1 MNDTILSRGNAVGQ
15 QLLDR
20 SKFYRQPRMVLLSG
34 CPWLF
39 QAYFMGDGEK
49 LGPRPAESRRGAT
62 IVEVAEAAGVS
73 RATVSLVLR
82 QSPLVADET
91 RGRVQQAIAAV
102 GYIYNRGAA
111 QLRSGMSG
119 TIGVIVPEVT
129 NPFYAELLS
138 GIDET
143 FDGDGRLCFVA
154 NSTDRPER
162 QERFIRRIRE
172 RGVEGIII
180 CAAEGSSPLLL
191 GQMREWNL
199 PFVQILRSIDGEDGD
214 FVAPDFAMGTRIAV
228 EHLVSRGHTRIAL
241 MPSAKNTSAA
251 RDRVS
256 AFTSVAEQCGLD
268 AGVILPG
275 RLSRFDAGEVV
286 AGLLSRPDRP
296 TAIICHNDLL
306 ALGVIGALRR
316 LGLVPGVDLSVVG
329 FDDIP
334 ESSHSVPALTTV
346 ATQPVEV
353 GARAA
358 ILLLRRIMAP
368 GGPAERI
375 LVPPHLILRE
385 T

>member
-1 MNDTILSRGNAVGQ
+1 
-15 QLLDR
+15 
-20 SKFYRQPRMVLLSG
+20 
-34 CPWLF
+34 
-39 QAYFMGDGEK
+39 MGDGGK
-49 LGPRPAESRRGAT
+49 LGPRPAEARRGAT
-62 IVEVAEAAGVS
+62 IVDVAEAAGVS

-91 RGRVQQAIAAV
+91 RERVQQAIAAV

-119 TIGVIVPEVT
+119 TIGVIVPEIT

-143 FDGDGRLCFVA
+143 FDVDGRLCFVA
-154 NSTDRPER
+154 NSTDSPER

-191 GQMREWNL
+191 GQMRDWNL
-199 PFVQILRSIDGEDGD
+199 PFVQILRSIDGDDGD
-214 FVAPDFAMGTRIAV
+214 LVVPDFAMGTRMAV
-228 EHLVSRGHTRIAL
+228 EHLVSQGHTRIAL

-251 RDRVS
+251 LERVS
-256 AFTSVAEQCGLD
+256 AFTSAVAQYGLHT
-268 AGVILPG
+268 GVILAG
-275 RLSRFDAGEVV
+275 RLTRCDAGEMV
-286 AGLLSRPDRP
+286 AGLLSRADRP

-306 ALGVIGALRR
+306 ALGVVSALRR
-316 LGLVPGVDLSVVG
+316 LGLVPGMDLSVVG

-346 ATQPVEV
+346 ATHPVEV

-358 ILLLRRIMAP
+358 VLLLRRIMTPA
-368 GGPAERI
+368 GPAERI
-375 LVPPHLILRE
+375 LIPPHLIVRA

>member
-1 MNDTILSRGNAVGQ
+1 MSGN
-15 QLLDR
+15 
-20 SKFYRQPRMVLLSG
+20 
-34 CPWLF
+34 
-39 QAYFMGDGEK
+39 EK
-49 LGPRPAESRRGAT
+49 VRLGGAHARRGAT
-62 IVEVAEAAGVS
+62 IIDVAEAAGVS

-82 QSPLVADET
+82 QSPLVAEET
-91 RGRVQQAIAAV
+91 RERVQHAICAV

-119 TIGVIVPEVT
+119 TIGVIVPEIT

-138 GIDET
+138 GIDESL
-143 FDGDGRLCFVA
+143 DRDGRLCFVA
-154 NSTDRPER
+154 NSNDSPER

-199 PFVQILRSIDGEDGD
+199 PFVQTLRMIDGDAGD

-241 MPSAKNTSAA
+241 MPSAKDTSAA

-256 AFTSVAEQCGLD
+256 SFKRSVEQCGPSNEIIL
-268 AGVILPG
+268 AGC
-275 RLSRFDAGEVV
+275 LSRFDAGETV
-286 AGLLSRPDRP
+286 ASLLSRADPP

-306 ALGVIGALRR
+306 ALGVVSALRR
-316 LGLVPGVDLSVVG
+316 HGLVPGTDMSVIG

-334 ESSHSVPALTTV
+334 EAAHSVPALTTV
-346 ATQPVEV
+346 ATLPREI
-353 GARAA
+353 GALAA
-358 ILLLRRIMAP
+358 TLLLRRIMT
-368 GGPAERI
+368 PAGATERI
-375 LVPPHLILRE
+375 LVPPHLVVRQ

>member
-1 MNDTILSRGNAVGQ
+1 
-15 QLLDR
+15 
-20 SKFYRQPRMVLLSG
+20 
-34 CPWLF
+34 
-39 QAYFMGDGEK
+39 MGDDDK
-49 LGPRPAESRRGAT
+49 PALRRADPRRGAT
-62 IVEVAEAAGVS
+62 VIDVAQAAGVS

-91 RGRVQQAIAAV
+91 RERVQQAIADV

-119 TIGVIVPEVT
+119 TIGVIVPEIT

-143 FDGDGRLCFVA
+143 LDVDGRLCFVA
-154 NSTDRPER
+154 NSSDNPER

-191 GQMREWNL
+191 GQLRQWQL
-199 PFVQILRSIDGEDGD
+199 PCVQILRSIDGEAGD
-214 FVAPDFAMGTRIAV
+214 FVAPDFATGTRIAV
-228 EHLVSRGHTRIAL
+228 EHLVKKGHDRIAL

-251 RDRVS
+251 RDRLGAFAS
-256 AFTSVAEQCGLD
+256 AVQECGLVASITL
-268 AGVILPG
+268 AGC
-275 RLSRFDAGEVV
+275 LSRIDAGEVV
-286 AGLLSRPDRP
+286 AAVLSRADPP

-316 LGLVPGVDLSVVG
+316 LGLAPGVDVSVVG

-334 ESSHSVPALTTV
+334 ESSYSVPALTTV
-346 ATQPVEV
+346 ATRPMAV
-353 GARAA
+353 GAHAA
-358 ILLLRRIMAP
+358 TLLLKRIATP
-368 GGPAERI
+368 AGPPERI
-375 LVPPHLILRE
+375 LVPPYLIVRG